1 MAFPDFASS
10 PSMSASMTEGFRSGQ
25 YPRQQQ
31 QQHQPEPQQ
40 QQGVSFPSS
49 HMHQSFSSQHQQALQ
64 QYPSSS
70 MQAQYQQPAPSF
82 SQPHLIRTN
91 GHGSGASHH
100 SNAMSPSDDRFS
112 SLGSSTSNASG
123 YEAGYGGGSLNGQ
136 HPRSR
141 MVFSSQA
148 FSPPAQ
154 QEPVQFQMQ
163 MPSSGGQRSN
173 GMALG
178 LGGIDEYAND
188 DRGRERFMSPTEKA
202 IFGFPGPSSS
212 LGLTPTGPN
221 SGSEEFRSRGPPM
234 GSGALSRSRPDT
246 VVDRLRREVE
256 DHDLELGDDDDE
268 DFLRGRGHSDSYR
281 QPAYPQQ
288 QQAVQQHNNAQ
299 QNPGTAR
306 NPSRTRTRTRT
317 RSKSKRRGGRSRSDS
332 RNPGSRVDQSRD
344 ASRSRAVTAEPAAG
358 RGDESEKDD
367 IAFGDREGFGSNRGF
382 KRETAKKP
390 LDREEISTIFM
401 VGFPDDITVSAAEA
415 CLCHLTNT
423 NFSRLVM
430 LRRSVNLATFS
441 PSPTASKRRHS
452 NSRTRLQFCRPRMPR
467 LRP

>member
-1 MAFPDFASS
+1 
-10 PSMSASMTEGFRSGQ
+10 MSASMTEGFRSGQ
-25 YPRQQQ
+25 YPRQQHPPHQ
-31 QQHQPEPQQ
+31 QEQQQ

-49 HMHQSFSSQHQQALQ
+49 QMHQSFSSQHQQALQ
-64 QYPSSS
+64 QYPPSS
-70 MQAQYQQPAPSF
+70 MQSQYQQHASPF
-82 SQPHLIRTN
+82 SQPHPIRTN
-91 GHGSGASHH
+91 GHVSAANHFP
-100 SNAMSPSDDRFS
+100 NPKSPSDDRFS
-112 SLGSSTSNASG
+112 SLGSSTSNVSA
-123 YEAGYGGGSLNGQ
+123 YDAGYGGGGLNGQ

-154 QEPVQFQMQ
+154 PGPVQFQTQ
-163 MPSSGGQRSN
+163 MASSGGQHSN

-212 LGLTPTGPN
+212 LGLAPAGPP
-221 SGSEEFRSRGPPM
+221 SGQEEFRPRGLPM

-256 DHDLELGDDDDE
+256 DDDLELGDDDDE
-268 DFLRGRGHSDSYR
+268 DFLRGRGQSDAYR
-281 QPAYPQQ
+281 QSTYPQQ
-288 QQAVQQHNNAQ
+288 QQALQQHNNAQ
-299 QNPGTAR
+299 QNSGTAR

-332 RNPGSRVDQSRD
+332 RNPGSRMDQSRD
-344 ASRSRAVTAEPAAG
+344 ASRSRAVTVEPVAA

-367 IAFGDREGFGSNRGF
+367 IGFGDREGFGSNRGF

-415 CLCHLTNT
+415 SPCIPEYIFNSLPM
-423 NFSRLVM
+423 SR
-430 LRRSVNLATFS
+430 RNVNSATFS
-441 PSPTASKRRHS
+441 PLPMALKRRHS
-452 NSRTRLQFCRPRMPR
+452 SSQTRLQSCQPRMPR
-467 LRP
+467 RLS

>member
-1 MAFPDFASS
+1 MTFPDFASN

-25 YPRQQQ
+25 YPRQQHP
-31 QQHQPEPQQ
+31 QHQQEPQQ
-40 QQGVSFPSS
+40 QQGVSFASS
-49 HMHQSFSSQHQQALQ
+49 QMHQSFSSSHQQALQ
-64 QYPSSS
+64 QYAPSS
-70 MQAQYQQPAPSF
+70 MQSQYQQHASSF
-82 SQPHLIRTN
+82 SQPHSIRTN
-91 GHGSGASHH
+91 GYGSTANQHT
-100 SNAMSPSDDRFS
+100 NPKSPSDDRFS
-112 SLGSSTSNASG
+112 SLGSSTSNASA
-123 YEAGYGGGSLNGQ
+123 YDAGYGGGSLNGQ

-154 QEPVQFQMQ
+154 QGPAQFPMQ
-163 MPSSGGQRSN
+163 MTSSGGQRSN

-212 LGLTPTGPN
+212 LGLTPAGPPP
-221 SGSEEFRSRGPPM
+221 GPEDYRSRGLPM

-256 DHDLELGDDDDE
+256 DDDLELGDDDDE

-281 QPAYPQQ
+281 QPAYAQQ
-288 QQAVQQHNNAQ
+288 QQATQQNNNAQ
-299 QNPGTAR
+299 QNSGTAR

-332 RNPGSRVDQSRD
+332 RNPGSRIDQSRD
-344 ASRSRAVTAEPAAG
+344 VSRSRAVTAEPVAG
-358 RGDESEKDD
+358 RGDKSEKDD
-367 IAFGDREGFGSNRGF
+367 IGFGDREGFGSNRGI

-415 CLCHLTNT
+415 SH
-423 NFSRLVM
+423 RI
-430 LRRSVNLATFS
+430 
-441 PSPTASKRRHS
+441 
-452 NSRTRLQFCRPRMPR
+452 
-467 LRP
+467 